1 MVRRILLIASL
12 SGLLFGCGGG
22 SFRDGAPDGYP
33 DLSHTPD
40 AVPRVEP
47 YRRANMRT
55 YTVLGQT
62 YHPLKSADGFV
73 QRGVASWYG
82 RKFHGNSTATGE
94 RYDMY
99 AMTAAHRRLP
109 LPSYVQVRNLENG
122 RTTVVRVN
130 DRGPF
135 HDNRVIDLS
144 YAAASKL
151 GMLNKGTARVEIRAI
166 DPRHPQIAQQRT
178 PAPAPA
184 QQSQQASRVFVQV
197 GAFGNAYNA
206 QRLADR
212 LSQELQRNVQI
223 NSSGSPDARI
233 HRVQV
238 GPLASVEVA
247 DRVTAAL
254 EQMAIGG
261 AQVLVR

>member
-1 MVRRILLIASL
+1 MVRRILLIASI

-22 SFRDGAPDGYP
+22 SFRDSAPDGYP

-40 AVPRVEP
+40 AVPRAEP
-47 YRRANMRT
+47 YKRANMRT

-62 YHPLKSADGFV
+62 YHPLKSANGFV

-82 RKFHGNSTATGE
+82 RKFHGNKTANGE

-135 HDNRVIDLS
+135 HDNRIIDLS

-151 GMLNKGTARVEIRAI
+151 GMLGKGTARVEIRAI
-166 DPRHPQIAQQRT
+166 DPRRPQVVAR

-184 QQSQQASRVFVQV
+184 TQVSGQASRIFVQV
-197 GAFGNAYNA
+197 GAFGSAANA

-212 LSQELQRNVQI
+212 ISQELQRNVRI
-223 NSSGSPDARI
+223 KSSGASDARI

-238 GPLASVEVA
+238 GPLASLEVA
-247 DRVTAAL
+247 NRITATL
-254 EQMAIGG
+254 EGLAIVGS
-261 AQVLVR
+261 QVLVR